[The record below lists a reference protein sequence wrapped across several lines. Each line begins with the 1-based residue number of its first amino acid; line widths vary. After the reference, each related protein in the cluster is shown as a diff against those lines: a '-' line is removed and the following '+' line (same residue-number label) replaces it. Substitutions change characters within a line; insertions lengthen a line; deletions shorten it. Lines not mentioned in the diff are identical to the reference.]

1 MIIFYGYLGRRIIFY
16 GYLFYFF
23 LERIKLI
30 MEDGVVDSCN
40 LFVFD
45 FVFVCVCL

>member
-1 MIIFYGYLGRRIIFY
+1 MDIWGGELYFMEFI
-16 GYLFYFF
+16 LFFF
-23 LERIKLI
+23 ERIKLI

-45 FVFVCVCL
+45 FVFVCDWY

>member
-1 MIIFYGYLGRRIIFY
+1 MEFI
-16 GYLFYFF
+16 LFFF
-23 LERIKLI
+23 ERIKLI

-45 FVFVCVCL
+45 FVFDFVFVCDWY